1 MEKKIKLSSIIIA
14 RDEERNIERCIASQI
29 GIIDDIVLI
38 VDSRTI
44 DSTVEIAKKFSE
56 VNVEIAEWSGF
67 SSAKTLALEKT
78 KYEWVFWIDAD
89 EELTELLK
97 KEVEDFKDSA
107 PQFDIYDVPRKAY
120 FLGKWIKHCGW
131 YPGRVPRLFNKSK
144 ISFNQKSVH
153 EGLTGYN
160 KVGHFKYDLNHYTDP
175 NIEHYINKMN
185 HYTTLAA
192 KDIITQDK
200 PVGLVDL
207 IIRPLFI
214 FIKMYIL
221 RLGFLDGFHGLVLSL
236 FSAHYVFIKY
246 SKVWELKK

>member
-14 RDEERNIERCIASQI
+14 RDEERNIERCISSQV

-44 DSTVEIAKKFSE
+44 DSTVEIAKKFPE

-67 SSAKTLALEKT
+67 SSAKILALSKT
-78 KYEWVFWIDAD
+78 KYEWVLWIDAD
-89 EELTELLK
+89 EELTDSLK
-97 KEVEDFKDSA
+97 KELQEFKNST
-107 PQFDIYDVPRKAY
+107 PHFDIYDLPRKAY

-144 ISFNQKSVH
+144 ISFNQKAVH
-153 EGLTGYN
+153 EGLTGN
-160 KVGHFKYDLNHYTDP
+160 NQIGHLTNDLNHYTDP
-175 NIEHYINKMN
+175 TIDHYINKMN

-192 KDIITQDK
+192 NDLEAQGKSIG
-200 PVGLVDL
+200 VNDL
-207 IIRPLFI
+207 ILRPIFI
-214 FIKMYIL
+214 FVKMYIL
-221 RLGFLDGFHGLVLSL
+221 RLGFLDGFHGLILSL
-236 FSAHYVFIKY
+236 FSAHYVFTKY